1 METLNEYIGHL
12 VTFCRDNAL
21 EELRSNGRYT
31 ELKQKEQDLRADL
44 EAVMNSEALAL
55 FESYFEAS
63 VAVKG
68 MEFNKVLLCGMTAQA
83 EIGKRFDADA
93 GDYKAFETEYLQ

>member
-21 EELRSNGRYT
+21 EELRSNERYI
-31 ELKQKEQDLRADL
+31 ELKQKEKDLRTDL
-44 EAVMNSEALAL
+44 KASMSGEALGL
-55 FESYFEAS
+55 FERYFEAA

-83 EIGKRFDADA
+83 EIGKRFNADAD
-93 GDYKAFETEYLQ
+93 DYKAFETEYLQ

>member
-1 METLNEYIGHL
+1 METLNEYLGHL

-21 EELRSNGRYT
+21 EELRSNERYIG
-31 ELKQKEQDLRADL
+31 LKQKEKDLQADL
-44 EAVMNSEALAL
+44 EAVMNGEAQAL
-55 FESYFEAS
+55 FDSYFEAA

-68 MEFNKVLLCGMTAQA
+68 MEFNKVLLCGMTARA

-93 GDYKAFETEYLQ
+93 DDYKAFETEYLQ